1 MEILIHRRLL
11 KDDNRGVGE
20 PLNETQSISPYDWKD
35 DEDIVHREPV
45 RIGKGLVVR
54 GTHTISLTTPAKA
67 AREYRRLQDE
77 LYYSPVLGFSVGT
90 SFGSDQDFRSGL
102 AVKLPKNVAIL
113 TVEMQPSGS
122 VLVLPL
128 PLYSMP
134 HSPFPLLLLLNR
146 HHCLQMNRI
155 GWKTSTLAL
164 SLALSYIGPV
174 LGPVLC
180 PVLHWPCPWFS
191 PSLALS
197 LGFSWFLAGPSAQEP
212 AHHPMPDHQCLFT
225 TVFLY
230 RCVWATSMPSG
241 RMRSCRWML
250 HCPSPHCSSRH
261 ISQSRRVL
269 KSCPSRQIRA
279 RSKCW

>member
-128 PLYSMP
+128 PLDSMP
-134 HSPFPLLLLLNR
+134 HSPFPLLLLFNR

-155 GWKTSTLAL
+155 GWKTSTL
-164 SLALSYIGPV
+164 V
-174 LGPVLC
+174 
-180 PVLHWPCPWFS
+180 
-191 PSLALS
+191 LS
-197 LGFSWFLAGPSAQEP
+197 LGSPGFWLGLQLRSRLTTLCLITNACSQLSSCTDACGPQVCHRGGCGAVGG
-212 AHHPMPDHQCLFT
+212 CC
-225 TVFLY
+225 TVP
-230 RCVWATSMPSG
+230 RHTVPVGTS
-241 RMRSCRWML
+241 RKADEC
-250 HCPSPHCSSRH
+250 
-261 ISQSRRVL
+261 
-269 KSCPSRQIRA
+269 
-279 RSKCW
+279 